1 MESFKYGICLSLWM
15 ADRVYPE
22 FVNDHTDPVG
32 DQYMDP
38 TETVE
43 VGQGPGSV
51 NCMGKSTPVL

>member
-43 VGQGPGSV
+43 VGQGP
-51 NCMGKSTPVL
+51 LAFE